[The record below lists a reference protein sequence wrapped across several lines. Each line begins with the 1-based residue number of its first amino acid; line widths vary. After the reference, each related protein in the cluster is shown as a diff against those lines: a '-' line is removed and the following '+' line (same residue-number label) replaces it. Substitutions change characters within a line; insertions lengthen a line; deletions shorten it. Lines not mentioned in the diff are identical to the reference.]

1 VTRRKFITL
10 LSGAAVWPLAARA
23 QQQRKTWRVGFL
35 AIPLRPAVLESSR
48 YGAFAQGMRE
58 LGYVEGDNL
67 AIEYRFA
74 AGKAERLSDLVTEL
88 LELKPDVLVV
98 AGTPAVRAAQEATT
112 SIPIVM
118 ATTNDP
124 IGSGFVQG
132 LARPGG
138 NITGLSNLSTDLSPK
153 LMEMLRSIAP
163 KLSHVAILVNPTNQ
177 SHAPVVASLR
187 AAAHGV
193 NLEIGTVEAA
203 TPQEIESAFSSMN
216 EQSAGA
222 VIVAADAFFIQQ
234 GRQIAELARKHRMP
248 SVFSFREQVDAGL
261 RKPQKWDKSFSSE
274 TGKRRF
280 ASDCVVGPGGL
291 ELRARHTV
299 HSNRSLCRSDWPGAR
314 ETCAVSATEGTT
326 KVLRKDHGR
335 RAMWIA
341 AVEGSRKMKPENP
354 SFMCGLRGGLGGLEL
369 RAGDF
374 FPPDFPVPPI
384 S

>member
-1 VTRRKFITL
+1 MRRREFITL
-10 LSGAAVWPLAARA
+10 LGGAAVGWPLAARA
-23 QQQRKTWRVGFL
+23 QRQRKIWRVGFL
-35 AIPLRPAVLESSR
+35 AMPLRPAVLESSR

-74 AGKAERLSDLVTEL
+74 EGETERLSNLVAEL

-98 AGTPAVRAAQEATT
+98 AGTQAVGAAQEATT

-163 KLSHVAILVNPTNQ
+163 KLSRVAILVNPTNQ

-187 AAAHGV
+187 AAAQGV

-203 TPQEIESAFSSMN
+203 TPQEIESAFTSMN
-216 EQSAGA
+216 QQNPGA

-234 GRQIAELARKHRMP
+234 GRQIADLARKHRMP
-248 SVFSFREQVDAGL
+248 SVFSFREQVDAGGL
-261 RKPQKWDKSFSSE
+261 MSYGQHLADNFRRAATYVDKIFKGAKPADLPVEQSTK
-274 TGKRRF
+274 
-280 ASDCVVGPGGL
+280 L
-291 ELRARHTV
+291 ELVINLRTATALGLTIPPELLV
-299 HSNRSLCRSDWPGAR
+299 L
-314 ETCAVSATEGTT
+314 ATE
-326 KVLRKDHGR
+326 V
-335 RAMWIA
+335 I
-341 AVEGSRKMKPENP
+341 E
-354 SFMCGLRGGLGGLEL
+354 
-369 RAGDF
+369 
-374 FPPDFPVPPI
+374 
-384 S
+384 

>member
-1 VTRRKFITL
+1 MKRREFITL
-10 LSGAAVWPLAARA
+10 LGGAAAAWPVAARA
-23 QQQRKTWRVGFL
+23 QRQRKIWRVGFL
-35 AIPLRPAVLESSR
+35 EMPLRPAVLESSR
-48 YGAFAQGMRE
+48 YAAFARGMRE

-74 AGKAERLSDLVTEL
+74 EGEPERLSNLVAEL
-88 LELKPDVLVV
+88 VELKPDVLVV
-98 AGTPAVRAAQEATT
+98 AGTQAVGAAQEATT

-163 KLSHVAILVNPTNQ
+163 KLSRVAILVNPTNQ

-187 AAAHGV
+187 AAAQGV

-216 EQSAGA
+216 QQNAGA

-234 GRQIAELARKHRMP
+234 GPQIADLARKHRMP
-248 SVFSFREQVDAGL
+248 SRDRLTSVLIPEGL
-261 RKPQKWDKSFSSE
+261 Y
-274 TGKRRF
+274 
-280 ASDCVVGPGGL
+280 
-291 ELRARHTV
+291 
-299 HSNRSLCRSDWPGAR
+299 
-314 ETCAVSATEGTT
+314 
-326 KVLRKDHGR
+326 
-335 RAMWIA
+335 
-341 AVEGSRKMKPENP
+341 
-354 SFMCGLRGGLGGLEL
+354 
-369 RAGDF
+369 
-374 FPPDFPVPPI
+374 
-384 S
+384 

>member
-1 VTRRKFITL
+1 MLDTKRREFITL
-10 LSGAAVWPLAARA
+10 LGGATAAWPLAARA
-23 QQQRKTWRVGFL
+23 QQQRKIWRVGFL

-48 YGAFAQGMRE
+48 YGAFAQGMRK

-74 AGKAERLSDLVTEL
+74 EGEAERLSNLVAQL

-153 LMEMLRSIAP
+153 LTEMLRSIAP
-163 KLSHVAILVNPTNQ
+163 KLSRVAILVNPTNQ

-187 AAAHGV
+187 GAAQAV

-203 TPQEIESAFSSMN
+203 TPQEIESAFSSMKQ
-216 EQSAGA
+216 QSAGA

-234 GRQIAELARKHRMP
+234 GRQIADLARKHRMP
-248 SVFSFREQVDAGL
+248 SVFSFREQVDAGGL
-261 RKPQKWDKSFSSE
+261 MSYGQHLADNFRRAATYVDKIFKGAKPADLPVEQSTK
-274 TGKRRF
+274 
-280 ASDCVVGPGGL
+280 L
-291 ELRARHTV
+291 ELVINLRTAKALGLTITPELLV
-299 HSNRSLCRSDWPGAR
+299 L
-314 ETCAVSATEGTT
+314 ATE
-326 KVLRKDHGR
+326 V
-335 RAMWIA
+335 I
-341 AVEGSRKMKPENP
+341 E
-354 SFMCGLRGGLGGLEL
+354 
-369 RAGDF
+369 
-374 FPPDFPVPPI
+374 
-384 S
+384 

>member
-1 VTRRKFITL
+1 V
-10 LSGAAVWPLAARA
+10 
-23 QQQRKTWRVGFL
+23 
-35 AIPLRPAVLESSR
+35 RPAAAALPAAAAEANRRAGGSKLGSITTHRAAIISPRDAHFSTGNVVIGVVEACSSHR
-48 YGAFAQGMRE
+48 AKCQE
-58 LGYVEGDNL
+58 
-67 AIEYRFA
+67 
-74 AGKAERLSDLVTEL
+74 T
-88 LELKPDVLVV
+88 
-98 AGTPAVRAAQEATT
+98 VRAA
-112 SIPIVM
+112 
-118 ATTNDP
+118 
-124 IGSGFVQG
+124 
-132 LARPGG
+132 
-138 NITGLSNLSTDLSPK
+138 
-153 LMEMLRSIAP
+153 
-163 KLSHVAILVNPTNQ
+163 SHVRKR
-177 SHAPVVASLR
+177 LR
-187 AAAHGV
+187 
-193 NLEIGTVEAA
+193 TVEAA